1 MYCRTLVRFIGLLTF
16 LCLPLVAQA
25 NTDHLAALRTQILY
39 APDDGAANGDRFGS
53 AVGVYDDWAVVGAP
67 GDDSARKYDEGSAYI
82 LKWTNGTWAVQ
93 QKLYPHR
100 PSDTYTANGPILFG
114 QSVAIF
120 EDWIAVGAPT
130 YTTAYG
136 GPGRVRLY
144 QREGLTWTLKATL
157 TQPSVA
163 GYRTFGSGLAFAKN
177 VLLVGAPDTGGGTTQ
192 GMVFVYR
199 LSNHPSIGWEHTQ
212 SMSGPSV
219 ANTGFG
225 RSLALD
231 QNTAFVGLPGA
242 NSNVGEVRAYDVSGS
257 AGPAPLIRTLAN
269 PAPTEMQRFGG
280 SLAVANSMLLAG
292 GRGLDKINQLS
303 ACAFGSRSSM
313 PLLSKVY
320 APAGFALTSSDCP
333 VAFNGTFGLFGC
345 SRVNNGRIEM
355 NLATFGGAGS
365 AASITASVAECDAL
379 ILDGSG
385 DYPQLLSTSPTSNLS
400 IGGSPGETVNN
411 LTAGAVV
418 PMNTQGRQI
427 LPQAQVAPALTR
439 LRTQDDFGEVLAADG
454 DTILATDLG
463 WMNKGTV
470 HVFTRKDGLWDHS
483 HSLDSPLQNRDGPV
497 FYGSIIAVRGN
508 WMAIASQ
515 RRVWVYPFQSGKWST
530 APFLIDQMNNIPF
543 GEIRSIDI
551 SGDKLV
557 IAGLQSGSSWAGGV
571 FHLTA
576 TGPELATSFTEAT
589 VGNVMV
595 GISLSGDRAVVSLTN
610 TSTGPQPPAV
620 YDTKPAKWK
629 KLSTLAPAKSVGKA
643 LYSRGMVWGG
653 SGILMGTGNSATK
666 PTHFSP
672 LGAGWKASQP
682 FNANGSMGSVIALDA
697 RENLAL
703 LVYHQ
708 QARLF
713 TQTAGTWAHLS
724 SFEDGQFQAQ
734 IYGDRLA
741 GALNGDSA
749 MYGVEPYGSSTSG
762 RVYVHLL
769 AGMEVYDGPTVESGR
784 MIPRDGGMSAGDVLV
799 NQDTA
804 LPLTLKNSGN
814 STWTLDRLEMDPP
827 VLSLPASFLLKP
839 VPPGGTLTLPTVLR
853 PTATGILTQTV
864 KLYVV
869 GSEMAMVTFS
879 LHYNALENVPLPE
892 AGVSVQAKLVAAGD
906 SLTLRLPAPVS
917 RSLKYQW
924 FKEGKALR
932 NDTSNVLLRTKA
944 TSADAGTYSVE
955 VTASD
960 DSKQLIKD
968 IFVGVY
974 LRQEQTVKVTPGG
987 TLSVRM
993 QTWGPGIMHNWS
1005 VGPDDANIR
1014 GSRTP
1019 ALQILNLNPIQFFN
1033 NSELQ
1038 AGASLNGV
1046 YANVAKW
1053 NLVFPAYMEIQA
1065 PGPMHF
1071 LVGQPV
1077 NEANVLNVAF
1087 MGQGATYSA
1096 RGLPPGLTMDAQTA
1110 VVTGTPTL
1118 AGIYNVTYQAKFTGG
1133 VTKAVIG
1140 QMIVYPAG
1148 RGSLRPGTLVGL
1160 IWAGDGGA
1168 DELADFTQRFVPGI
1182 MQLEITTSGKA
1193 SAQWTLGGKKISST
1207 GQFTQDQSGNE
1218 KCDLTFPVALGLSE
1232 LSCQLTLLS
1241 GSNEI
1246 ACQAHSKTTGGQ
1258 THITEGKLQYR
1269 LPATTD
1275 AIKQYARRKTVF
1287 FMSQGDDVDQPGGT
1301 GFGTMNVT
1309 NTLTASF
1316 TGTLPDGSG
1325 VTFSG
1330 MLLDNGGLMPFCS
1343 STKPEAFFAGE
1354 YHPESVY
1361 DGRAWWRL
1369 PPDSKR
1375 RLYPRGFKAAPYGIL
1390 AGAYNAP
1397 APGMRIFPQMD
1408 NLSDLGQLIFNSSAH
1423 GGEFRHNF
1431 RLATTHTAQPALPNA
1446 RQIKLTFTAATG
1458 LFAGSFVLED
1468 PIVGSSQTYKRTVTF
1483 RGMISSEIPLGGGF
1497 YLLPELPNP
1506 EAVPATTPA
1515 TAPMRSGQ
1523 VGMTLAPVE

>member
-1 MYCRTLVRFIGLLTF
+1 MYCRIPAYCIGLLA
-16 LCLPLVAQA
+16 LLIVPPDSQA
-25 NTDHLAALRTQILY
+25 NTDPLEALRTQVLY
-39 APDDGAANGDRFGS
+39 APDDGAANGDHVGS
-53 AVGVYDDWAVVGAP
+53 AVGIYDDWAVVGAP
-67 GDDSARKYDEGSAYI
+67 GDDSARKEDDGSAYV

-93 QKLYPHR
+93 QKLYPYTTAE
-100 PSDTYTANGPILFG
+100 TYTSWTPLNFG
-114 QSVAIF
+114 RSVAIF
-120 EDWIAVGAPT
+120 EDWIAVGL
-130 YTTAYG
+130 
-136 GPGRVRLY
+136 PGYDYPPNTDGLVRLY
-144 QREGLTWTLKATL
+144 QREGTTWILRTTL
-157 TQPSVA
+157 VA
-163 GYRTFGSGLAFAKN
+163 PPASGQRKFGSSLAFTKN
-177 VLLVGAPDTGGGTTQ
+177 VLLVGAPYEGGGTDA

-199 LSNHPSIGWEHTQ
+199 LSNHPAMGWELTGQ
-212 SMSGPSV
+212 LNGPQGY
-219 ANTGFG
+219 NTGFG

-231 QNTAFVGLPGA
+231 QYTAFVGVPHFGTG
-242 NSNVGEVRAYDVSGS
+242 GEVRAYDVSGY
-257 AGPAPLIRTLAN
+257 GGTAPLIRTLTN
-269 PAPTEMQRFGG
+269 PAPTEMERFGG
-280 SLAVANSMLLAG
+280 SLAVANAMLLAG

-303 ACAFGSRSSM
+303 ACVFGSRSSM

-345 SRVNNGRIEM
+345 SRFNNGRIEM

-365 AASITASVAECDAL
+365 AASITASVAECEAL
-379 ILDGSG
+379 ILDGPG
-385 DYPQLLSTSPTSNLS
+385 DYPQLLSTSPTFNLS
-400 IGGSPGETVNN
+400 IGGSPGQTVNN

-418 PMNTQGRQI
+418 PMNTQGRQS
-427 LPQAQVAPALTR
+427 LPQGRLAPALTR
-439 LRTQDDFGEVLAADG
+439 LRSQDDFGEVLAADG

-463 WMNKGTV
+463 WMNRGTV
-470 HVFTRKDGLWDHS
+470 HVYTRTDGIWDYS
-483 HSLDSPLQNRDGPV
+483 HSLDNPLPYQDGYIR
-497 FYGSIIAVRGN
+497 YGSMIAVRGN

-515 RRVWVYPFQSGKWST
+515 RKVWVYARQSGKWST
-530 APFLIDQMNNIPF
+530 TPFIIDRLNNIPF
-543 GEIRSIDI
+543 NEIRGVDI
-551 SGDKLV
+551 SGENLV
-557 IAGLQSGSSWAGGV
+557 IAGMQSGSSWAGGI
-571 FHLTA
+571 FHLQP
-576 TGPELATSFTEAT
+576 TGPELATSFAETT
-589 VGNVMV
+589 GGNVV
-595 GISLSGDRAVVSLTN
+595 VSISLSGDRAVVSLTN
-610 TSTGPQPPAV
+610 ASAGPQSPAV
-620 YDTKPAKWK
+620 YDTKPLKWK
-629 KLSTLAPAKSVGKA
+629 KLSTLAPGKSVPNPA
-643 LYSRGMVWGG
+643 YSRGIVWAD
-653 SGILMGTGNSATK
+653 SGILMGTGNSGSNATY
-666 PTHFSP
+666 FAP

-682 FNANGSMGSVIALDA
+682 FNASPSAGSVIALNA
-697 RENLAL
+697 RANLAL

-708 QARLF
+708 RARLF
-713 TQTAGTWAHLS
+713 SQTAGTWTHLA
-724 SFEDGQFQAQ
+724 SFEDAQ

-749 MYGVEPYGSSTSG
+749 IYGVDPQSGSTYG
-762 RVYVHLL
+762 RVYIHLL
-769 AGMEVYDGPTVESGR
+769 SAMEVYDGPIVESRR
-784 MIPRDGGMSAGDVLV
+784 MIPRDGTLNAGNVKV
-799 NQDTA
+799 SQDTA
-804 LPLTLKNSGN
+804 LQLTLKNSGN
-814 STWTLDRLEMDPP
+814 STWTLDRIEMDPP
-827 VLSLPASFLLKP
+827 VLSLPASFQFKP

-853 PTATGILTQTV
+853 PAAAGILNQTV
-864 KLYVV
+864 KLYAV
-869 GSEMAMVTFS
+869 GSEMAMATFF
-879 LHYNALENVPLPE
+879 LQYNALESVPLPGE
-892 AGVSVQAKLVAAGD
+892 EYTVPAKLVAVGD
-906 SLTLRLPAPVS
+906 PFTLRLPSPVS
-917 RSLKYQW
+917 RSLRYQW
-924 FKEGKALR
+924 FKEGKELR
-932 NDTSNVLLRTKA
+932 NDTSSVLLRTKA
-944 TSADAGTYSVE
+944 ASADAGTYSVE

-968 IFVGVY
+968 ILVGVY

-993 QTWGPGIMHNWS
+993 QTWGPGIMHSWS

-1033 NSELQ
+1033 NSELR

-1046 YANVAKW
+1046 YADVAKW

-1077 NEANVLNVAF
+1077 NESNVLNVAF
-1087 MGQGATYSA
+1087 MGQGANYSA

-1148 RGSLRPGTLVGL
+1148 RGSLRPGTLAGL

-1168 DELADFTQRFVPGI
+1168 DESADFTQRFVPGI

-1193 SAQWTLGGKKISST
+1193 SAQWTLAGKKISST
-1207 GQFTQDQSGNE
+1207 GQFTQDESGNE
-1218 KCDLTFPVALGLSE
+1218 KCDLTFPMALGLSE
-1232 LSCQLTLLS
+1232 LGCQLTLLS

-1246 ACQAHSKTTGGQ
+1246 SCLTSSKTTGGQ
-1258 THITEGKLQYR
+1258 THITDGKLHYR
-1269 LPATTD
+1269 LPATTA
-1275 AIKQYARRKTVF
+1275 AIKQYAGRKTVF

-1316 TGTLPDGSG
+1316 AGTLPDGSG

-1330 MLLDNGGLMPFCS
+1330 MLLDNGALMPFCS

-1354 YHPESVY
+1354 YHPESGY

-1369 PPDSKR
+1369 PPDPKR
-1375 RLYPRGFKAAPYGIL
+1375 RLYPRGVKAALYGIL

-1397 APGMRIFPQMD
+1397 APGMRIFPQME
-1408 NLSDLGQLIFNSSAH
+1408 NGYDLGQLIFNSSAH

-1446 RQIKLTFTAATG
+1446 RQIKLTFTASTG

-1468 PIVGSSQTYKRTVTF
+1468 PIAGSSLTSKRTVTF
-1483 RGMISSEIPLGGGF
+1483 RGMISSELPLGGGF
-1497 YLLPELPNP
+1497 YLLPMLPDSAAEP
-1506 EAVPATTPA
+1506 PTTPA

-1523 VGMTLAPVE
+1523 VGMTLAPAE